1 MSQPTTARR
10 LGLYLVK
17 ALLALLSLAALVSYP
32 ANAQVPS
39 PGGQWVVQDSN
50 GKTLTANPD
59 GSYTLYGPVT
69 ETASEKYPGVL
80 AAAHNNPQ
88 LDGAYVP
95 SELSPNPDPIYNGGS
110 TGFTSVFGAFAVAS
124 NADQMNGGYIPYLG
138 SISAPV
144 FLNGSITDN
153 ITGTLTQT
161 WTWIPAA
168 APNGQPAPAV
178 LNLLVSAPVS
188 VDISPNYS
196 NPSLSSG
203 LTGTASASNG
213 LGDTA
218 NMTEGSVYAKQSL
231 PGKHLVQFPVGAGGS
246 VTVTVSAQGSVS
258 LTNSVTYGALFPT
271 IPQPYPTDP
280 YVYRATNGFAYSMG
294 AADVSASAQQD
305 HRAVT
310 ISADCD
316 TPGTYYKVLSGG
328 VDANG
333 DGLCAKVAHQRDS
346 DGTMKADIG
355 IPYGEMH
362 TAVVIGVAGGTVPVI
377 TTTHKTV
384 TYTAHIPGNWA
395 TQDAQYLWNS
405 SLKKYSLSGSLH
417 HLFGLGLPTEAEI
430 PVLTNTYVGAVVDSD
445 HGGAIT
451 ANEAGTT
458 GTPDH
463 IFFKFQNGDNR
474 TVYPSPQFATGNDGD
489 GATATANYWLTVHQ
503 PIEVFPSNRPS
514 ETNHYHIAAPP
525 PAAGDIPMSFQ
536 GLDYCTYKGTGSNG
550 VSAIC
555 VINSPSVG
563 WSLSSDVTSAL
574 SSVPY
579 PGWWGVLDVIFS
591 GANIY
596 IKHATPQSQNFPAD
610 FTDMAWNDPQSTGDP
625 YYSANTYSKAYFHMS
640 PRVRVEYR
648 WNYKLVD
655 VYDASGFK
663 SETLVHDEEYIGPQN
678 VFGDFTYV
686 GPTIR

>member
-1 MSQPTTARR
+1 MLLLLPLPSWAGHWVITMVGATNVPGGGTGTYTFANGQVTGPAPFPMSFDPQFHPMLTLHASDCDLVYLDNGDINMSVIVKLTWTPDWVPPPGVDNSQPPPTVDV
-10 LGLYLVK
+10 L
-17 ALLALLSLAALVSYP
+17 
-32 ANAQVPS
+32 
-39 PGGQWVVQDSN
+39 
-50 GKTLTANPD
+50 
-59 GSYTLYGPVT
+59 
-69 ETASEKYPGVL
+69 ETASAGSGVGL
-80 AAAHNNPQ
+80 NQP
-88 LDGAYVP
+88 
-95 SELSPNPDPIYNGGS
+95 
-110 TGFTSVFGAFAVAS
+110 TSVS
-124 NADQMNGGYIPYLG
+124 TTAD
-138 SISAPV
+138 
-144 FLNGSITDN
+144 D
-153 ITGTLTQT
+153 
-161 WTWIPAA
+161 
-168 APNGQPAPAV
+168 
-178 LNLLVSAPVS
+178 
-188 VDISPNYS
+188 
-196 NPSLSSG
+196 
-203 LTGTASASNG
+203 G
-213 LGDTA
+213 LGDAQTYPA
-218 NMTEGSVYAKQSL
+218 PSYYGAQCS
-231 PGKHLVQFPVGAGGS
+231 GKHLFHLVVPAGQMS
-246 VTVTVSAQGSVS
+246 VTLPTRS
-258 LTNSVTYGALFPT
+258 L
-271 IPQPYPTDP
+271 
-280 YVYRATNGFAYSMG
+280 
-294 AADVSASAQQD
+294 SASLSWLPSSANTGGPGMSVNYAVQED
-305 HRAVT
+305 TRAVT

-316 TPGTYYKVLSGG
+316 TPVTYYKVLSGG

-333 DGLCAKVAHQRDS
+333 DGLWAKVAHQRDS

-555 VINSPSVG
+555 VIDSPSVG

-610 FTDMAWNDPQSTGDP
+610 FTDMAWNDPQSTGDS
-625 YYSANTYSKAYFHMS
+625 YWASNKGAKTDYHMS
-640 PRVRVEYR
+640 PRVRVQYR
-648 WNYKLVD
+648 WNYRLVD

-678 VFGDFTYV
+678 AFGYFTYT
-686 GPTIR
+686 GPTTTP

>member
-1 MSQPTTARR
+1 LCALIVVLLPLPSWAGQWQITLSGSATPDSPTQSGYTFVNSKVTAPSTYSATADPLFGITSASSCALAVAGSMSVTATLTWQPSAAGDTSAPPPTVDVLETAKASGSQWMLQPT
-10 LGLYLVK
+10 G
-17 ALLALLSLAALVSYP
+17 
-32 ANAQVPS
+32 
-39 PGGQWVVQDSN
+39 
-50 GKTLTANPD
+50 
-59 GSYTLYGPVT
+59 
-69 ETASEKYPGVL
+69 
-80 AAAHNNPQ
+80 
-88 LDGAYVP
+88 
-95 SELSPNPDPIYNGGS
+95 
-110 TGFTSVFGAFAVAS
+110 
-124 NADQMNGGYIPYLG
+124 
-138 SISAPV
+138 
-144 FLNGSITDN
+144 
-153 ITGTLTQT
+153 
-161 WTWIPAA
+161 
-168 APNGQPAPAV
+168 
-178 LNLLVSAPVS
+178 
-188 VDISPNYS
+188 
-196 NPSLSSG
+196 
-203 LTGTASASNG
+203 
-213 LGDTA
+213 
-218 NMTEGSVYAKQSL
+218 
-231 PGKHLVQFPVGAGGS
+231 
-246 VTVTVSAQGSVS
+246 
-258 LTNSVTYGALFPT
+258 
-271 IPQPYPTDP
+271 
-280 YVYRATNGFAYSMG
+280 
-294 AADVSASAQQD
+294 VSASASDGFLDPVVYETPPVYGARSSGRHLYHLTVPPGQRSVTVPLRSLSALLSYASAITTSYPAVGVNYTVQLD
-305 HRAVT
+305 PRAVT

-316 TPGTYYKVLSGG
+316 TPVTYYKVLSGG

-333 DGLCAKVAHQRDS
+333 DGLWAKVAHQRDS

-610 FTDMAWNDPQSTGDP
+610 FTDMAWNDPQSTGDS
-625 YYSANTYSKAYFHMS
+625 YWASNKGAKTDYHMS
-640 PRVRVEYR
+640 PRVRVQYR
-648 WNYKLVD
+648 WNYRLVD

-678 VFGDFTYV
+678 AFGYFTYT
-686 GPTIR
+686 GPTTTP